1 LGRKVS
7 DEFTV
12 PVCRLHHR
20 ELHRHGDE
28 GAWWTSLNI
37 DPVPIA
43 CGLWRSTHRD
53 GAFRISTGE
62 GTLSIVAT
70 SGSG

>member
-7 DEFTV
+7 DEYTV

-28 GAWWTSLNI
+28 AAWWTGVKI

-43 CGLWRSTHRD
+43 PRTLAKHSSWWSFWRQ
-53 GAFRISTGE
+53 A
-62 GTLSIVAT
+62 
-70 SGSG
+70 